1 MQQMAVQLGVI
12 ISQFN
17 EQIMYNSVVFHPPKW
32 INFYTNAIIMVY
44 VICSD
49 HTS

>member
-1 MQQMAVQLGVI
+1 MQKISLKLCVI
-12 ISQFN
+12 IN
-17 EQIMYNSVVFHPPKW
+17 EFDIQIMYNSVVFHPPKW